1 MSQKTYDVGGIAYP
15 RPFRIRRLGHFGFNL
30 ANLDA
35 GLEFYGRTL
44 GFRLSDETRLGK
56 LLPGA
61 GDGMED
67 DRLFFMTHN
76 SDHHAFLLAHR
87 SLGAMFGDDAG
98 SKDITLSQITWQV
111 GTLEEVVNAAGYF
124 NEGRAEIR
132 RSGRDMPGSNWHVY
146 VRDPDGHTVELYYG
160 MEQVGVSGRSKPT
173 EMYYRRFME
182 TPPLPQ
188 MSDFTEAAEAKAKGV
203 DLGAGYELRELATGE
218 SHDVGGV
225 LLPRPFKVTKIGP
238 MAIFVDDVA
247 ASEAFYRDVMGF
259 TVTER
264 VEWRGLACVFMRH
277 GVEHHSLKLYPRALR
292 AELGLS
298 AHSTCASIGMQVGSY
313 RQLKDAVAWLKARG
327 HRFVDLP
334 AELNPGIDY
343 CAHLLDPEG
352 HCIQLFYYMENVGWD
367 GRPRPRGERRAV
379 GADWPATLPPLSDT
393 YADQTF
399 QGPL

>member
-1 MSQKTYDVGGIAYP
+1 VSQTLYDVGGILYP

-35 GLEFYGRTL
+35 GLKFYGETM
-44 GFRLSDETRLGK
+44 GFRLADETTLNK

-76 SDHHAFLLAHR
+76 TDHHAFLLAHR

-111 GTLEEVVNAAGYF
+111 GTLEEVVRAVDYF
-124 NEGRAEIR
+124 NQHKVEIR
-132 RSGRDMPGSNWHVY
+132 RCGRDMPGSNWHVY

-160 MEQVGVSGRSKPT
+160 MEQIGVSGRAKPFD
-173 EMYYRRFME
+173 MYYRRFME

-188 MSDFTEAAEAKAKGV
+188 MSDFAEAAEAKAKGI
-203 DLGAGYELRELATGE
+203 DTASGYELRELVTGE

-238 MAIFVDDVA
+238 MAIFVADVA
-247 ASEAFYRDVMGF
+247 ASEAFYREVLGF

-264 VEWRGLACVFMRH
+264 ITWGGETCVFMRH
-277 GVEHHSLKLYPRALR
+277 GAEHHSLKLYPRALR
-292 AELGLS
+292 DKLGLS
-298 AHSTCASIGMQVGSY
+298 AHTSCASMGMQVGSY
-313 RQLKDAVAWLKARG
+313 RQLRNAVAWLKARG
-327 HRFVDLP
+327 CRFVDLP

-343 CAHLLDPEG
+343 CAHVQDPEG
-352 HCIQLFYYMENVGWD
+352 HCLQLFYYMEQVGWD

-379 GADWPATLPPLSDT
+379 GTEWPETLPPMSDT
-393 YADQTF
+393 YVDQTF